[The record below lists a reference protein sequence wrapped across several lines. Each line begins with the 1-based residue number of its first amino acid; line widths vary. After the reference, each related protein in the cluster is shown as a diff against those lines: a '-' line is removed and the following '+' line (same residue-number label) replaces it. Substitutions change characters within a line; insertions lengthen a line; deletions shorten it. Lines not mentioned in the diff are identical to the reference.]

1 MTRSSILFAALFAL
15 LLFVAGDAQAVD
27 TTKYPA
33 TLVDQTCTDAKDTV
47 TGQGPFSTFVQDTT
61 GGGADGLCDHDN
73 RILTGAIASDTT
85 FGPLSG
91 GTGACYIVFLDGN
104 TVTGGDTKWDVIVQ
118 VQQPHNGEME
128 DVDSITTLVTGASD
142 VVYLVGLSTGYAFDS
157 LTESL
162 NVRLSPRWYLKLDLN
177 TATSWTG
184 EISMVRC

>member
-1 MTRSSILFAALFAL
+1 MRKHNILFATLFAL
-15 LLFVAGDAQAVD
+15 LLFAWPAFAAN

-47 TGQGPFSTFVQDTT
+47 TGQGAFSTHIQDTT

-73 RILTGAIASDTT
+73 RILTGALTSDTT
-85 FGPLSG
+85 FGPLRG
-91 GTGACYIVFLDGN
+91 GANACFIVFLDGN

-118 VQQPHNGEME
+118 IKQPHNAEME
-128 DVDSITTLVTGASD
+128 DVDSITALVTGVSD
-142 VVYLVGLSTGYAFDS
+142 VVYLIGLPTGYAFDS

-162 NVRLSPRWYLKLDLN
+162 NVRLSPNWYLKLDLN